1 MFTAR
6 SGNPSGNML
15 LFRYAGIPGRRPLE
29 GKEAPRIVQAAEA
42 YPRRWTHHV
51 LVENE
56 ADLDGELMGWIDEAF
71 QFSIVK

>member
-1 MFTAR
+1 M
-6 SGNPSGNML
+6 P
-15 LFRYAGIPGRRPLE
+15 RRME